1 MGAGVAR
8 NKPRQTSMATRREA
22 EGIVETEIVAQI
34 RVLSNSRAFG
44 PNQSIIPARTTGG
57 TA

>member
-1 MGAGVAR
+1 VAR